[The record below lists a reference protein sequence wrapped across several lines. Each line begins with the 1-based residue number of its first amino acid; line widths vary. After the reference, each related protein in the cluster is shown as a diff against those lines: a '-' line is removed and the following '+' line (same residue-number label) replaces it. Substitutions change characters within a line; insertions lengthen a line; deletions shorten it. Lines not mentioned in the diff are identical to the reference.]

1 MLIVRNCGILCVIWK
16 IVRKKEKSAKY
27 GKLII
32 LNVDGVI
39 WIVDGMLC
47 VRMWFMMMIWCEMW

>member
-1 MLIVRNCGILCVIWK
+1 MRDLENCAY
-16 IVRKKEKSAKY
+16 KEKSVKY

-47 VRMWFMMMIWCEMW
+47 GGMWFMMMIWCEWWYLWCVNSA

>member
-1 MLIVRNCGILCVIWK
+1 MVFYAWFWKLCV
-16 IVRKKEKSAKY
+16 KKEKSAKY
-27 GKLII
+27 GKLVI

-47 VRMWFMMMIWCEMW
+47 VGMWLWWWFGVNGGNGDV